1 MLSAV
6 GWEKEEVGD
15 RRASLSPCHAA
26 LFTVLP
32 FLFMTEFILFWCY
45 PYLLPQ
51 LRPAVLSYPVL
62 ALEKWK
68 RSPYSAGLGG
78 SLPGLWKVDPQAS
91 RDTARASFS
100 WTVGA
105 LL

>member
-1 MLSAV
+1 MGIGEPL
-6 GWEKEEVGD
+6 
-15 RRASLSPCHAA
+15 SLSLPCCFIHSAA
-26 LFTVLP
+26 FSLHDRIHSVL
-32 FLFMTEFILFWCY
+32 
-45 PYLLPQ
+45 
-51 LRPAVLSYPVL
+51 VLSLPSASAQASSLVL
-62 ALEKWK
+62 SCPGLGEMK

-105 LL
+105 FL